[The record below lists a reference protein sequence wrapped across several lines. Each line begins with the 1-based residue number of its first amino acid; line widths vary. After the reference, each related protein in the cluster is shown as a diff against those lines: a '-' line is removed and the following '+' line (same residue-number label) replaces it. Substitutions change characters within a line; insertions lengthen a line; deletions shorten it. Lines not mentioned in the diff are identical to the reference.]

1 MFNWNER
8 VMQAQDRPGSAA
20 GSNVTLRDISRARER
35 IAPIARRTPLVY
47 SAALSERAGTAVH
60 LKLECLQVTGSFKVR
75 GAANRML
82 ELTAEE
88 KARGVVT
95 VSTGNHGR
103 AVAYV
108 ASRLGIPAVI
118 CMSER
123 VPASKVE
130 AIRALGAEVV
140 LHGEGYDEAEQHS
153 FRLERERGLVRIEG
167 FDDPFVIAGQGTIG
181 LELLEDLPGIDT
193 VIVPLSGGG
202 LIAGIA
208 LALKSGD
215 RPVRVV
221 GVSQDRA
228 PVMVHSLRAGR
239 PIELPEE
246 DTLADAL
253 AGGIGLANR
262 CTFRMVQEFVDETV
276 LVTEEEIAAGIVF
289 ALEQDRLVVEGGG
302 AVGIAALLHGHV
314 SGLGRTVA
322 VVVSGGNIS
331 SGLLCTLLERA
342 STR

>member
-1 MFNWNER
+1 MLNWSER
-8 VMQAQDRPGSAA
+8 LMQADDGFDTIST
-20 GSNVTLRDISRARER
+20 SSLTLRDIHEARER

-82 ELTAEE
+82 QLTAEE

-108 ASRLGIPAVI
+108 AGRLGIPAVI

-123 VPASKVE
+123 VPAGKVE

-140 LHGEGYDEAEQHS
+140 LHGEGYDEAERHS
-153 FRLERERGLVRIEG
+153 FRLQRERGLVRIEG

-193 VIVPLSGGG
+193 AIVPLSGGG
-202 LIAGIA
+202 LISGIA
-208 LALKSGD
+208 LALKSAG
-215 RPVRVV
+215 RPVRVI

-246 DTLADAL
+246 ETLADAL

-262 CTFRMVQEFVDETV
+262 CTFRMVQELVDETV

-289 ALEQDRLVVEGGG
+289 AFEQHRLVVEGGG

>member
-1 MFNWNER
+1 MTVER
-8 VMQAQDRPGSAA
+8 DTRSGDSAPD
-20 GSNVTLRDISRARER
+20 VTITDVREARRR
-35 IAPIARRTPLVY
+35 IAAIARRTPVVH
-47 SAALSERAGTAVH
+47 SAELSERAGSPVH

-82 ELTAEE
+82 QLTAEE

-108 ASRLGIPAVI
+108 AGRLGIPAVV

-123 VPASKVE
+123 VPADKVE
-130 AIRALGAEVV
+130 RIRALGAEVV
-140 LHGEGYDEAEQHS
+140 LDGAGYDEAERHS
-153 FRLERERGLVRIEG
+153 FRVERERGLVRIEG

-181 LELLEDLPGIDT
+181 LELLEDLPEIDT
-193 VIVPLSGGG
+193 AVVPLSGGG
-202 LIAGIA
+202 LISGIA
-208 LALKSGD
+208 LALKSEE

-228 PVMVHSLRAGR
+228 PVMVASLRAGR

-246 DTLADAL
+246 ETLADAL
-253 AGGIGLANR
+253 AGGIGLDNR
-262 CTFRMVQEFVDETV
+262 HTFRMVRELVDETV
-276 LVTEEEIAAGIVF
+276 LVTEEEIASGIVF
-289 ALEQDRLVVEGGG
+289 ALEQDKLVVEGGG

-314 SGLGRTVA
+314 SSLGRTVA

-331 SGLLCTLLERA
+331 SGLLGTLLERA
-342 STR
+342 STG

>member
-1 MFNWNER
+1 
-8 VMQAQDRPGSAA
+8 VHDRSTGASLPG
-20 GSNVTLRDISRARER
+20 VTFSDIRHARER
-35 IAPIARRTPLVY
+35 IASIVRRSPLVY
-47 SAALSERAGTAVH
+47 SAALSERAGTPVH
-60 LKLECLQVTGSFKVR
+60 LKLENLQETGSFKVR

-82 ELTAEE
+82 QLTAEE
-88 KARGVVT
+88 KTQGVVT

-123 VPASKVE
+123 VPAGKVE
-130 AIRALGAEVV
+130 AIRGLGAEVV
-140 LHGEGYDEAEQHS
+140 LHGEGYDEAERHS

-202 LIAGIA
+202 LISGIA
-208 LALKSGD
+208 LALKSVE
-215 RPVRVV
+215 RLIRVV

-246 DTLADAL
+246 ETLADAL
-253 AGGIGLANR
+253 AGGIGLDNR
-262 CTFRMVQEFVDETV
+262 HTFRMVRELVDETV
-276 LVTEEEIAAGIVF
+276 LVTEEEIASGIVF

>member
-1 MFNWNER
+1 MNPMHGGSTG
-8 VMQAQDRPGSAA
+8 VSLPG
-20 GSNVTLRDISRARER
+20 VTFSDIRDARER

-60 LKLECLQVTGSFKVR
+60 LKLENLQETGSFKVR

-82 ELTAEE
+82 QLTAEE

-123 VPASKVE
+123 VPTSKVE

-140 LHGEGYDEAEQHS
+140 LHGEGYDEAERHS

-167 FDDPFVIAGQGTIG
+167 FDDPLVIAGQGTIA
-181 LELLEDLPGIDT
+181 LELLEDLAEIDT
-193 VIVPLSGGG
+193 AIVPLSGGG
-202 LIAGIA
+202 LISGIA
-208 LALKSGD
+208 LALKSVE
-215 RPVRVV
+215 RLIRVV

-246 DTLADAL
+246 ETLADAL
-253 AGGIGLANR
+253 AGGIGLENR
-262 CTFRMVQEFVDETV
+262 HTFRMVRDLVDETV
-276 LVTEEEIAAGIVF
+276 LVTEEEIASGIVF

-322 VVVSGGNIS
+322 AVVSGRNIS
-331 SGLLCTLLERA
+331 SELLCTLLERA
-342 STR
+342 SDK